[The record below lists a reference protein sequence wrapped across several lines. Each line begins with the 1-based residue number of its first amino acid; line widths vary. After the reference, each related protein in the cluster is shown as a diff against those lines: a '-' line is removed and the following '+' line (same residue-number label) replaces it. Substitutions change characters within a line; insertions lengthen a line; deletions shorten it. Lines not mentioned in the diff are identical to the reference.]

1 MLWVGVGM
9 ADDVSG
15 MADSVPV
22 SGMADGVSESGMA
35 DGVSESGM
43 ADGVSVSGMADDVS
57 VSDMADGVPVTGMAD
72 GVSVSGM
79 ADGVP
84 VGQKADGV
92 SDRLADGPRYASF
105 KQHLHC
111 NLDTECQHGRTAR
124 IIQMKTFVNAA
135 LHRRLHPFEVCP
147 ETHFRCPGESDY
159 CMPVFVRCNG
169 VYDCT
174 GHEDE
179 ARVWRLCVTGLSLLM
194 IILTCGT
201 ADQLL
206 KGRDYSF
213 GVMVVL
219 NFVLFLLISVG
230 QAFIY
235 WSVRLNSMA
244 TETTRKSQDLTIARR
259 LITVAVS
266 DFLCWFPVGLLGL
279 MAAAG
284 IPVASEFSV
293 FTAVIVLPL
302 NSALNPFLY
311 TYNVLAEKRRK
322 AREARLLEL
331 LQSQV
336 TSEELE

>member
-1 MLWVGVGM
+1 MKMTCITSLQ
-9 ADDVSG
+9 DVLDIKQDKS
-15 MADSVPV
+15 DVHNV
-22 SGMADGVSESGMA
+22 TQDVLNIKQDENDVHNVTQDVLNTKQDGN
-35 DGVSESGM
+35 
-43 ADGVSVSGMADDVS
+43 DVHN
-57 VSDMADGVPVTGMAD
+57 VTQD
-72 GVSVSGM
+72 VL
-79 ADGVP
+79 DFK
-84 VGQKADGV
+84 Q
-92 SDRLADGPRYASF
+92 GPRYASF
-105 KQHLHC
+105 KQHLDC

-124 IIQMKTFVNAA
+124 IIQMKTFVNTA
-135 LHRRLHPFEVCP
+135 LHRRLQPFEVCP

-159 CMPVFVRCNG
+159 CLPVFVRCNG
-169 VYDCT
+169 VYDCA

-179 ARVWRLCVTGLSLLM
+179 VECDNYTCPGRTTKSGFNVFVTNLCLADFLM
-194 IILTCGT
+194 GVYLFVIGT
-201 ADQLL
+201 ADQLF

-230 QAFIY
+230 QGFIY

-244 TETTRKSQDLTIARR
+244 TETTRKSHDLTIARR

-279 MAAAG
+279 MSSAG

-311 TYNVLAEKRRK
+311 SYNVLAEKRRK

-336 TSEELE
+336 TYEELK

>member
-1 MLWVGVGM
+1 
-9 ADDVSG
+9 
-15 MADSVPV
+15 
-22 SGMADGVSESGMA
+22 
-35 DGVSESGM
+35 
-43 ADGVSVSGMADDVS
+43 
-57 VSDMADGVPVTGMAD
+57 
-72 GVSVSGM
+72 
-79 ADGVP
+79 
-84 VGQKADGV
+84 
-92 SDRLADGPRYASF
+92 
-105 KQHLHC
+105 
-111 NLDTECQHGRTAR
+111 
-124 IIQMKTFVNAA
+124 MKTFVNAA

-179 ARVWRLCVTGLSLLM
+179 ARVWRLCVTGLSLQM